1 MIRILGKKK
10 VAKRIFFGLAVVI
23 VPSFLVWGVGTEI
36 RGMNENLAVK
46 VNRHGISKNAYY
58 QQLDT
63 FLSQYRNFLGQE
75 PAENS
80 PEMGNIKKEVLDGLV
95 RQAILFQEAR
105 RRHIRVT
112 DQDIL
117 AAVKSDPAFRNEKGV
132 FDENRFQQIVTRIP
146 ETQWLKIEDNL
157 RKSLTLQKLRN
168 LVVSEAQINV
178 TGQDLIDFRKAQKV
192 SEKAN
197 DDALRQMVF
206 SQKASTAFET
216 WYQKTRAKAKVK
228 TYI

>member
-23 VPSFLVWGVGTEI
+23 IPSFIVWGVGTEI

-46 VNRHGISKNAYY
+46 VNRQGISKNVYY

-63 FLSQYRNFLGQE
+63 FLAQYRNFLGQE
-75 PAENS
+75 PPENS
-80 PEMGNIKKEVLDGLV
+80 PEMGNIKKEILDGLV

-112 DQDIL
+112 DQEIL
-117 AAVKSDPAFRNEKGV
+117 AAIKNDPSFRNETGV
-132 FDENRFQQIVTRIP
+132 FDENRFQQIVARIP
-146 ETQWLKIEDNL
+146 ETQWLEIEGNL

-168 LVVSEAQINV
+168 LVVSETQINV
-178 TGQDLIDFRKAQKV
+178 TGQDLTDFRKAQKV
-192 SEKAN
+192 SEKTN
-197 DDALRQMVF
+197 DDALRQLVF
-206 SQKASTAFET
+206 SQKASAAFET
-216 WYQKTRAKAKVK
+216 WYQKTRAKVKVK

>member
-46 VNRHGISKNAYY
+46 VNRQGIPKDVYY
-58 QQLDT
+58 KQLDNV
-63 FLSQYRNFLGQE
+63 LSQYRKILGQE
-75 PAENS
+75 PADNS
-80 PEMGNIKKEVLDGLV
+80 PEMESIKKEVLDGLV
-95 RQAILFQEAR
+95 RQTILFQESR

-112 DQDIL
+112 DKDIL
-117 AAVKSDPAFRNEKGV
+117 EAIKNDPNFRDEKGV
-132 FDENRFQQIVTRIP
+132 FDENRFQQIVARIP
-146 ETQWLKIEDNL
+146 ENEWLEIEGNL

-168 LVVSEAQINV
+168 LVVSEARINV
-178 TGQDLIDFRKAQKV
+178 TEQDLTDFRKTQKD
-192 SEKAN
+192 SEKAT
-197 DDALRQMVF
+197 DDALRQMMF
-206 SQKASTAFET
+206 SQKASGVLEA

-228 TYI
+228 FYI